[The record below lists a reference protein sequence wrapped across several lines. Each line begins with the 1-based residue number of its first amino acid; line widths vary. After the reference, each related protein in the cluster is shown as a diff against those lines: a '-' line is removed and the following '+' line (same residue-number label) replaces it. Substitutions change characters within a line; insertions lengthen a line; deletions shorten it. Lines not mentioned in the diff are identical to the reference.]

1 MNFGTI
7 LAIIIGI
14 KVGLIIITLIGDKIS
29 NR

>member
-1 MNFGTI
+1 MDFGII

-14 KVGLIIITLIGDKIS
+14 KIGLIIITLIGDKIS